1 MWELPE
7 RSGHVDLRAL
17 MDRLGREQLD
27 SVLLEG
33 GAQLNWAALE
43 AGIVQKVQAYVAPKL
58 FGGTAPTRWGVWA
71 WTCPTRASYSS
82 TGPSPRLG
90 EDLLLESEVD
100 PDVHRNRLRR
110 SAPFALSNG
119 APTRRC

>member
-1 MWELPE
+1 MIAVIMSTYNGEKYLPQ
-7 RSGHVDLRAL
+7 
-17 MDRLGREQLD
+17 QLD

-58 FGGTAPTRWGVWA
+58 FGGAAPTPVGGMGVDLPDQGIVLKHWSV
-71 WTCPTRASYSS
+71 TP
-82 TGPSPRLG
+82 LG

-100 PDVHRNRLRR
+100 TDVHRNH
-110 SAPFALSNG
+110 
-119 APTRRC
+119 